1 MKSEW
6 ISALAKSLEDSADKV
21 PTGWKTSRQISEEMG
36 KSIGHT
42 QRVVQSLINSGAA
55 ECKTFKLSV
64 QNCGVRPVP
73 HYRIKKKAA

>member
-21 PTGWKTSRQISEEMG
+21 PAGWKTARQVADEMG
-36 KSIGHT
+36 RSVGNANRVIQALIKSG
-42 QRVVQSLINSGAA
+42 SA
-55 ECKTFKLSV
+55 ETKSFKVSTPS
-64 QNCGVRPVP
+64 CGVRAVP